1 MKGRMSIMTRLWTHP
16 SFSSSNHREPC
27 VCRRSDLRSGRA
39 EGMSLMSVMQH
50 AGQSHNSHFSEGKLH
65 RAFFSINPWRT
76 ADAALRDE
84 PTGHSLSSAQKHT
97 HTRWQNTKKKGAL
110 HEYCTILFNI
120 PYCFGSTRATERVM
134 RMPAIP
140 IIFRKFCLWVYMEMK
155 TIAIS
160 KRCTWRPVFKSLF
173 SVP

>member
-84 PTGHSLSSAQKHT
+84 PTGHGLSSAQKHT

-110 HEYCTILFNI
+110 HEYL
-120 PYCFGSTRATERVM
+120 TRAERHSRPRSVSC
-134 RMPAIP
+134 
-140 IIFRKFCLWVYMEMK
+140 IILYSFTLACYSSAFYQWHEN
-155 TIAIS
+155 TGTHS
-160 KRCTWRPVFKSLF
+160 SQ
-173 SVP
+173 